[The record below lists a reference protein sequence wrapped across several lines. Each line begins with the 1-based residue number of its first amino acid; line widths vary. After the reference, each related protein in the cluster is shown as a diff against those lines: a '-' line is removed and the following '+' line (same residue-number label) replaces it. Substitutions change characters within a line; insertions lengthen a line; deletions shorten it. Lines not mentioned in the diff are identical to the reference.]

1 MATLRRLLASS
12 KVRIVLAL
20 MWAFLLL
27 SLVPEKAPGSIPA
40 MMIGLGLPLA
50 FGLVPR
56 NWLYGM
62 RAPYTMRGPE
72 EIWYRQN
79 VISGVVLVGIG
90 IVWLTK
96 LAIQG

>member
-1 MATLRRLLASS
+1 MTTLRRLLALS

-20 MWAFLLL
+20 MWGFLLL
-27 SLVPEKAPGSIPA
+27 WLIPEKSRWAVPT
-40 MMIGLGLPLA
+40 MMIGLGLPLT
-50 FGLVPR
+50 FRLVPR

-79 VISGVVLVGIG
+79 VISGVVLVGVG
-90 IVWLTK
+90 LVWLTK
-96 LAIQG
+96 LALRG